1 MEKLQVAIEQARQRR
16 EGGRG
21 KDGPQAPKTP
31 TGGGHVGAA
40 SRKRPGPRLLPDRLM
55 ERWTALPEIT
65 LPNTPG
71 DARRLVAQAPGAHA
85 AHYDVLR
92 TKLLIELRK
101 NGWRRLAITSPTGNC
116 GKSTTACNLAL
127 SIARQGDLRT
137 SLFDLDLRRPAVAH
151 LMGSDPRRD
160 ISGFLTGEIPYG
172 EQAMRVGPNLAVSMA
187 LHHHTDPTQLL
198 AGERAGELIDEVEK
212 EYAPDVMIFDLPPL
226 LAADDARAFL
236 RNVDCAIL
244 MAQAEVTTAQ
254 QIDICEREIAEQ
266 TNVLGVVLNECR
278 FDPGLRGNEE
288 YGYTN

>member
-16 EGGRG
+16 EGKKGG
-21 KDGPQAPKTP
+21 SQPPKTP
-31 TGGGHVGAA
+31 GGGRSGEAA
-40 SRKRPGPRLLPDRLM
+40 SRKRPGPRLLPDDLM
-55 ERWTALPEIT
+55 NRWMALPEIT
-65 LPNTPG
+65 LPRTPG
-71 DARRLVAQAPGAHA
+71 DARRLVAQTPGLNA

-101 NGWRRLAITSPTGNC
+101 NGWRRVAITSPTGNC

-127 SIARQGDLRT
+127 AIARQGDLRT
-137 SLFDLDLRRPAVAH
+137 SLFDLDLRRPAVAR

-160 ISGFLTGEIPYG
+160 ISEFLKGEIAYG
-172 EQAMRVGPNLAVSMA
+172 DQAMRVGPNLAVSMA
-187 LHHHTDPTQLL
+187 LHHQADPTQLL
-198 AGERAGELIDEVEK
+198 AGERTAELIDEIEK
-212 EYAPDVMIFDLPPL
+212 SYAPDVMIFDLPPL

-266 TNVLGVVLNECR
+266 TNVLGIVLNQCR
-278 FDPGLRGNEE
+278 FDAGPRGNEE